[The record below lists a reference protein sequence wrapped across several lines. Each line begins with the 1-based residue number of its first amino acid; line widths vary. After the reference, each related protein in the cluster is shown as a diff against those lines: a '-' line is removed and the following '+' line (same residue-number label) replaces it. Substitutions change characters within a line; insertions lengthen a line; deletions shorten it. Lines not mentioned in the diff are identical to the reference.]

1 LTSLQ
6 LDLIGY
12 VAASLT
18 TASFVPQAIKTFRT
32 RDVSGISLG
41 MYTLFTVGVA
51 LWLAYGV
58 FLGAWPV
65 IIGNVITLTLALGI
79 LLMKIKYSTV
89 RDSAII
95 QRKSDHV
102 EL

>member
-58 FLGAWPV
+58 LLGAWPV
-65 IIGNVITLTLALGI
+65 IVGNVITLSLALGI
-79 LLMKIKYSTV
+79 LCMKIKYSRASDTAL
-89 RDSAII
+89 S
-95 QRKSDHV
+95 QKKSEHG
-102 EL
+102 EA